1 MKLEKKFWGASFL
14 LLLVSA
20 LVYLPKVAS
29 FGYYNDDWYVMFDAH
44 VQGVKAF
51 YEIWRIDRPGRT
63 LLMAPLYNL
72 FGMDPLPYHIT
83 AYLFRFL
90 GGMSLLG
97 TLRMLFP
104 KRFFFATVASI
115 LFTIY
120 PGFLSQVNAID
131 FQSHILGLFLALL
144 SIELTVKAILAPS
157 PKTRVLFTI
166 GSILLGWAYL
176 SQMEYFIGL
185 EVFRLAIV
193 LMLVLRGKGKS
204 FKENFTTT
212 LLRWLP
218 FAAAP
223 GGFLIWRLFIFET
236 DRRATD
242 IGAQVGQLFSSPL
255 VGLWWLVHLI
265 QDMINVLLVAWGYP
279 LYTIA
284 YQMRLSDTLIGF
296 GMAAFVVLIVVVGL
310 YWGKDDDVE
319 REATS
324 NHGWMRE
331 EYWLGL
337 LTIIGGLLPVILV
350 NRHIVFPGFSRYA
363 LPASVGVAILL
374 AAIIEQLYS
383 RSLRMAL
390 VGFLVAVSVMT
401 HHANAIRAVKE
412 TEVIRDFWW
421 QVSWRAPNIQEGTT
435 LIASYPGVGISE
447 DYFVWGPANLIYYP
461 EKQEQTPIEIKL
473 PAAVLTNDAVL
484 NIITG
489 KGVETPERRG
499 NILTRGFD
507 DLLFIAQTSKNSCVR
522 IIDGN
527 APELSLYDS
536 HRTMV
541 VAPHSQL
548 DNVLVNSAF
557 PEPPQVVFGNEPSH
571 KWCYYYQKA
580 SLARQV
586 GDWESVIK
594 LQEKALED
602 GYYPEDSIEWMT
614 LLEAYTHLGEKEKM
628 RPYVSIL
635 REEAFMAQQAC
646 DFLSDAAND
655 EEMQTFIEKKICE

>member
-1 MKLEKKFWGASFL
+1 
-14 LLLVSA
+14 
-20 LVYLPKVAS
+20 
-29 FGYYNDDWYVMFDAH
+29 
-44 VQGVKAF
+44 
-51 YEIWRIDRPGRT
+51 
-63 LLMAPLYNL
+63 
-72 FGMDPLPYHIT
+72 
-83 AYLFRFL
+83 
-90 GGMSLLG
+90 
-97 TLRMLFP
+97 
-104 KRFFFATVASI
+104 
-115 LFTIY
+115 
-120 PGFLSQVNAID
+120 
-131 FQSHILGLFLALL
+131 
-144 SIELTVKAILAPS
+144 
-157 PKTRVLFTI
+157 
-166 GSILLGWAYL
+166 
-176 SQMEYFIGL
+176 
-185 EVFRLAIV
+185 
-193 LMLVLRGKGKS
+193 
-204 FKENFTTT
+204 
-212 LLRWLP
+212 
-218 FAAAP
+218 
-223 GGFLIWRLFIFET
+223 
-236 DRRATD
+236 
-242 IGAQVGQLFSSPL
+242 
-255 VGLWWLVHLI
+255 
-265 QDMINVLLVAWGYP
+265 
-279 LYTIA
+279 
-284 YQMRLSDTLIGF
+284 
-296 GMAAFVVLIVVVGL
+296 
-310 YWGKDDDVE
+310 
-319 REATS
+319 
-324 NHGWMRE
+324 
-331 EYWLGL
+331 
-337 LTIIGGLLPVILV
+337 
-350 NRHIVFPGFSRYA
+350 
-363 LPASVGVAILL
+363 
-374 AAIIEQLYS
+374 
-383 RSLRMAL
+383 
-390 VGFLVAVSVMT
+390 
-401 HHANAIRAVKE
+401 
-412 TEVIRDFWW
+412 
-421 QVSWRAPNIQEGTT
+421 
-435 LIASYPGVGISE
+435 
-447 DYFVWGPANLIYYP
+447 VWGPANLIYYP

-602 GYYPEDSIEWMT
+602 GYYPEDSIEWMP